1 MSKKNEA
8 KEKVIYENKILYLF
22 TVQLSHSTD
31 SDWSVTCSEAKPNFQ
46 PNPFCGLCNRKASSD
61 RREDPCP

>member
-22 TVQLSHSTD
+22 TVQLSHSD
-31 SDWSVTCSEAKPNFQ
+31 SD
-46 PNPFCGLCNRKASSD
+46 
-61 RREDPCP
+61 